1 MTTSR
6 DDERQ
11 SGIGSGVDARDVHIR
26 EWTGPEL
33 SARVNDA
40 MAIYVLAMNYPGYAG
55 SQRSVTTRRHT
66 TDRNKLSPL
75 NINNAGHGST
85 SSKGMNAALMMAKTM

>member
-6 DDERQ
+6 DDERRWATR
-11 SGIGSGVDARDVHIR
+11 SRVNVRDVDIR

-55 SQRSVTTRRHT
+55 SQRSVTTRR
-66 TDRNKLSPL
+66 SF
-75 NINNAGHGST
+75 
-85 SSKGMNAALMMAKTM
+85 TMSGP

>member
-11 SGIGSGVDARDVHIR
+11 SAMGSGVDARDVHIR

-40 MAIYVLAMNYPGYAG
+40 MAIYVLAMRRVGLDDPSRGVFLDDAARNVAG
-55 SQRSVTTRRHT
+55 ARAVGLHAILVDFDPQPAVDELR
-66 TDRNKLSPL
+66 
-75 NINNAGHGST
+75 
-85 SSKGMNAALMMAKTM
+85 ALAFG

>member
-11 SGIGSGVDARDVHIR
+11 SGVGSRVDARDVHIR

-55 SQRSVTTRRHT
+55 SQR
-66 TDRNKLSPL
+66 
-75 NINNAGHGST
+75 
-85 SSKGMNAALMMAKTM
+85 

>member
-11 SGIGSGVDARDVHIR
+11 STTGSGVDARDVHIR
-26 EWTGPEL
+26 EWTGPQL

-66 TDRNKLSPL
+66 TNRGFSCR
-75 NINNAGHGST
+75 
-85 SSKGMNAALMMAKTM
+85 AAHSVEALVES